1 MSKVNTKIPSGSLTL
16 LTKPNAAG
24 ECAVY
29 LRYYL
34 GSYIKKSTDIWVNQK
49 DWDTKRQCVKSS
61 AKNAARINARLY
73 DIKGEIDKA
82 LLDYD
87 GPITIDVIRS
97 IMCGDD
103 NSEVQLHSI
112 KTSFIEYAR
121 YVNDM
126 KYTKKAYGY
135 SSWYNKVKYI
145 DVFETFIKHFLKKK
159 RFTLEDLNV
168 SIFDEYIKYKYEV
181 RKNKAP
187 EAVNKSLV
195 PLYEAVKN
203 ATVCGIVPPQVSAPI
218 CDNFVPTREVE
229 YDPDSEHDDKV
240 RYLTD
245 QQIEELKVYQSKLKH
260 QRSYEI
266 MDYFFFSYYA
276 CGMRLSDLMTLEW
289 KHIDWDARVIRKRQ
303 FKTKRFPDV
312 LPPLCEPALKIL
324 RKWEKYGRNKR
335 FVFDMLPEDYDLKD
349 QNRFFMDRNSKDKTI
364 NTSLKGARLYLGIS
378 TSLSIHVARHS
389 FAVRAINKGISV
401 YLVSK
406 LLGHTSILSTEK
418 TYARF
423 IKEKVDN
430 DTKLLFEF

>member
-1 MSKVNTKIPSGSLTL
+1 MIKVKTKIPSGSLTL

-49 DWDTKRQCVKSS
+49 DWDSKRQCVKSS
-61 AKNAARINARLY
+61 AKNSARINARLY
-73 DIKGEIDKA
+73 DIKAEIDKA
-82 LLDYD
+82 LLEYD
-87 GPITIDVIRS
+87 GQITADVIRS
-97 IMCGDD
+97 IMSGEKTDD
-103 NSEVQLHSI
+103 TQLHSI
-112 KTSFIEYAR
+112 KTSFIDYAR
-121 YVNDM
+121 YVNDL
-126 KYTKKAYGY
+126 KYGKKAYGY

-145 DVFETFIKHFLKKK
+145 DAFETFIKHFLKKK
-159 RFTLEDLNV
+159 RFTLEDLNLSV
-168 SIFDEYIKYKYEV
+168 FDEYIKYKYEV
-181 RKNKAP
+181 RKNKAA

-195 PLYEAVKN
+195 PLYEAIKN
-203 ATVCGIVPPQVSAPI
+203 AACCGIIPQQVSATI
-218 CDNFVPTREVE
+218 SDNFVPTREVE
-229 YDPDSEHDDKV
+229 YDPDAENEDKV
-240 RYLTD
+240 RYLTEE
-245 QQIEELKVYQSKLKH
+245 QIERLKEYQSKLKH

-289 KHIDWDARVIRKRQ
+289 KHIDWESRVIKKRQ

-312 LPPLCEPALKIL
+312 LPPLCEAAIEILK
-324 RKWEKYGRNKR
+324 RWQNYGRNKR

-349 QNRFFMDRNSKDKTI
+349 QNRVFMDRNSKDKTI
-364 NTSLKGARLYLGIS
+364 NTSLKGARLYLGIN

-389 FAVRAINKGISV
+389 FAVRAINKGISI

-406 LLGHTSILSTEK
+406 LLGHSTIHSTER

-423 IKEKVDN
+423 LKEKVDM
-430 DTKLLFEF
+430 DTKRLLEF

>member
-49 DWDTKRQCVKSS
+49 DWDSKRQCVKSS

-82 LLDYD
+82 LLEYD
-87 GPITIDVIRS
+87 GQITIDVIRS
-97 IMCGDD
+97 IMSGDD
-103 NSEVQLHSI
+103 KSEVQLHSI
-112 KTSFIEYAR
+112 KSCFIEYAR

-145 DVFETFIKHFLKKK
+145 DAFETFIKHFLKKK

-203 ATVCGIVPPQVSAPI
+203 ATVCGIIPPQVSAPI

-289 KHIDWDARVIRKRQ
+289 KHID
-303 FKTKRFPDV
+303 
-312 LPPLCEPALKIL
+312 
-324 RKWEKYGRNKR
+324 G
-335 FVFDMLPEDYDLKD
+335 MPE
-349 QNRFFMDRNSKDKTI
+349 
-364 NTSLKGARLYLGIS
+364 
-378 TSLSIHVARHS
+378 
-389 FAVRAINKGISV
+389 
-401 YLVSK
+401 
-406 LLGHTSILSTEK
+406 
-418 TYARF
+418 
-423 IKEKVDN
+423 
-430 DTKLLFEF
+430 